1 MKWFR
6 EHMRLSSIL
15 AILLLLLSLT
25 VASFLN
31 QGSNSWLGGQI
42 NGVTAFIQEPIT
54 NAGNGLTDTLR
65 GLFQFRRIMEENE
78 ALTKENQELRQRII
92 NQSLSQQDLDDLRNL
107 SAAMS
112 YVDPQEYYDSVV
124 GTVIATDESQLYKIF
139 TINIGT
145 DNGVHQNA
153 VVING
158 DGLIGRVLEVGP
170 DWSKVISVVDE
181 NNNVSF
187 QAFRNLGL
195 LGILS
200 GDGEGGLS
208 GYMLDAE
215 AAIIEGD
222 VLITSGLEL
231 YPRGIPIGKVSQVTW
246 DKDALLR
253 TVLIEP
259 AVNFSNIQK
268 VAVIITERSGM
279 GEEQ

>member
-42 NGVTAFIQEPIT
+42 NGVTAFMQEPIT
-54 NAGNGLTDTLR
+54 NAGNGFTGTLR

-246 DKDALLR
+246 DKDVLLR

-268 VAVIITERSGM
+268 VAAIITERSGM
-279 GEEQ
+279 EEEQ

>member
-6 EHMRLSSIL
+6 EHMRLSTIL
-15 AILLLLLSLT
+15 VILLLLLSLT

-31 QGSNSWLGGQI
+31 QGNNSWVGGQI
-42 NGVTAFIQEPIT
+42 NRVTAFIQEPIT
-54 NAGNGLTDTLR
+54 TTGNGIANNLR
-65 GLFQFRRIMEENE
+65 AIFQFRSIMEENE
-78 ALTKENQELRQRII
+78 ALTMENQELRQKVI

-112 YVDPQEYYDSVV
+112 YVNPQEYYDSVV
-124 GTVIATDESQLYKIF
+124 GTVIATDGSLWYNIF
-139 TINIGT
+139 TINVGT
-145 DNGVHQNA
+145 SQGVHKNA

-158 DGLIGRVLEVGP
+158 DGLIGIVLDVGP
-170 DWSKVISVVDE
+170 DWSKVISIVDE
-181 NNNVSF
+181 YNNVSF
-187 QAFRNLGL
+187 QAYRDLGL

-200 GDGEGGLS
+200 GDGTGALT

-215 AAIIEGD
+215 APIIEGD
-222 VLITSGLEL
+222 VLISSGLEL

-253 TVLIEP
+253 TILVEP

-268 VAVIITERSGM
+268 VAVIITESRKV
-279 GEEQ
+279 EEVQ